1 VDVGVGA
8 AIAAT
13 VGETF
18 AVAAIDVVVDLGSEV
33 VHCAINKT
41 AISNAAVTSIRSNR
55 DLFFIIK
62 GESGISNVRLFS
74 FRWLE
79 LCIMRSRITFSISN

>member
-1 VDVGVGA
+1 MGVDVGVG
-8 AIAAT
+8 AT

-18 AVAAIDVVVDLGSEV
+18 AIAAIDVVVDLGSEV

-41 AISNAAVTSIRSNR
+41 AISNAAVTSIRSNP